1 MSKPKII
8 LTSLTRF
15 LLLLSFG
22 IVVMI
27 GIPVAGMANIEMRKT
42 LGLRTVAVP
51 VVGTGSMY
59 PSLFWSSAEGGPED
73 ESKKVVEEY
82 RTTPHLYRRF
92 EGLNLL
98 GHIFFHRTVGYGDMV
113 AFKNDK
119 TTGILKSDN
128 KDTSAGFIKRVIGV
142 PGDIVELRDGFVY
155 KNNELIS
162 EPYISSPRSTYGG
175 SGIKDCTKIY
185 IPDSSYLVLGDNRK
199 VSSDS
204 RFELGLIKENDIEF
218 VLPFSEQKIYHS
230 LWRDTTQD
238 DKLLGQPSLSGVE
251 FVKLVNIERAK
262 KGISGLSLKPTLV
275 KSASL
280 RGQNL
285 LKDPKT
291 NYDMKTAI
299 ANAGYSNIILG
310 EFISYGHFT
319 SKELLENLL
328 FNGSTAKQIMNKDY
342 SDIGVTEVNLNI
354 NGCPSQIIIGHLG
367 GYIPASYDNT
377 TVVSWTKLRDNLR
390 TILPSWESAVGN
402 VAVDQVKLG
411 EVLVVM
417 RRRLA
422 LAEEIIATME
432 KKDWLSDSQQ
442 TRIKTDD
449 VDAKSA
455 ETLSKELNK
464 E

>member
-1 MSKPKII
+1 MSKSKMIF
-8 LTSLTRF
+8 TSLTRF

-22 IVVMI
+22 VVVMI
-27 GIPVAGMANIEMRKT
+27 GIPIIGMTNIEMRKT

-59 PSLFWSSAEGGPED
+59 PSLFWSTSEGGPED
-73 ESKKVVEEY
+73 EGKKVVEEY

-92 EGLNLL
+92 EGFNLL
-98 GHIFFHRTVGYGDMV
+98 GSAFFRRSVGYGDII

-119 TTGILKSDN
+119 TAEILKSDN

-142 PGDIVELRDGFVY
+142 PGDIIELRDGFVY

-175 SGIKDCTKIY
+175 SGIKDCTKIS

-238 DKLLGQPSLSGVE
+238 DKLLGQPSLSGIE

-299 ANAGYSNIILG
+299 ANALYSNIILG
-310 EFISYGHFT
+310 EFVSYGHF
-319 SKELLENLL
+319 SASELLENLL
-328 FNGSTAKQIMNKDY
+328 FNGSTAKQIMSKDY
-342 SDIGVTEVNLNI
+342 SDIGVTEVNLNVD
-354 NGCPSQIIIGHLG
+354 GCPRQIIVGHLG
-367 GYIPASYDNT
+367 GYIPASYDNA
-377 TVVSWTKLRDNLR
+377 TVTSWTRLRDNLR
-390 TILPSWESAVGN
+390 TILPSWESARGN
-402 VAVDQVKLG
+402 SAVDQIKLN
-411 EVLVVM
+411 EVLIVL

-422 LAEEIIATME
+422 LAQEIVATME
-432 KKDWLSDSQQ
+432 KKEWLTDSQQ
-442 TRIKTDD
+442 ARIKNDD